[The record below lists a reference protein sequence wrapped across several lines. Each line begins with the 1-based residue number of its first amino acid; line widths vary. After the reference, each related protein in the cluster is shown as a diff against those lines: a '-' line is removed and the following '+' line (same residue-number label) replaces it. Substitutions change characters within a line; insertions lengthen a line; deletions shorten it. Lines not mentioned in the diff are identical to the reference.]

1 VPLVS
6 RAFHALVLRPFLR
19 GFVGLAVEG
28 RENLPAADPFLLVAN
43 HNSHLDTP
51 ILLSLFP
58 LARLRRVRP
67 VAAADYWLSS
77 PVRRWTART
86 LFNILPIER
95 RRGAPPGGDPL
106 EPLREALARGE
117 TLVLFPEGTRGEPE
131 AMSRFRSGAA
141 RLAVERPELPVVP
154 VHLTN
159 AGRALPRGGALLVP
173 FICRVRIGPP
183 LFAKGDVKETQDTME
198 DAVRSL
204 AEV

>member
-1 VPLVS
+1 MRLVG
-6 RAFHALVLRPFLR
+6 RAFHAVLLRPFLR

-28 RENLPAADPFLLVAN
+28 RENLPAEDPFLLVAN

-51 ILLSLFP
+51 ILLSLFS
-58 LARLRRVRP
+58 LARLPRVRP

-77 PVRRWTART
+77 AARRWAART

-95 RRGAPPGGDPL
+95 HGAAPGGDPL
-106 EPLREALARGE
+106 APLRDALARGE

-131 AMSRFRSGAA
+131 VMARFRSGAA

-159 AGRALPRGGALLVP
+159 AGRALPRGGALVVP
-173 FICRVRIGPP
+173 FICRVRIGTPF
-183 LFAKGDVKETQDTME
+183 FARGSVKETQD
-198 DAVRSL
+198 AVRGL
-204 AEV
+204 ARPEV